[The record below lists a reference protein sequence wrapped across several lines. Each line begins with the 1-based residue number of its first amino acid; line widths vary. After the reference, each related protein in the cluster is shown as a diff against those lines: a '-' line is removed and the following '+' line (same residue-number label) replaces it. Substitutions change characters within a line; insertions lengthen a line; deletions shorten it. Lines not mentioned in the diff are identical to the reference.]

1 MTSEH
6 DSSLPQTD
14 DLPEMEIEDGAG
26 YGVSDDSD
34 DAEETVAITCPVC
47 GLVYQRNAGDT
58 WAFWIIGDRIP
69 VAMAIAVV
77 YFGVGPH
84 TWAQGA
90 LFFAA
95 IAIALVATIPQRMGF
110 VIALDYLSRRYW
122 PDLDDPSSITPEKGK
137 ARMISAGLEPDRWL
151 ESVDLLLLLEDGR
164 L

>member
-1 MTSEH
+1 MSEKFSPWDALRNGLH
-6 DSSLPQTD
+6 RTCPHCGQGPL
-14 DLPEMEIEDGAG
+14 LDGWLGAR
-26 YGVSDDSD
+26 DH
-34 DAEETVAITCPVC
+34 CPVC

-84 TWAQGA
+84 TWTQGA

-122 PDLDDPSSITPEKGK
+122 PDLDDPSS
-137 ARMISAGLEPDRWL
+137 M
-151 ESVDLLLLLEDGR
+151 LLKKER
-164 L
+164 PA